1 MIPQVAVILTDPQ
14 RNILWVNQ
22 DFTNITG
29 YSLQEVMGRK
39 PSLLQGPLSEQ
50 ETIAHLREGLAEEV
64 PVKAEITNY
73 TKQGRK
79 YTCRLVIYPIFDPKH
94 TLTHF
99 IAFEVDGDKI
109 GDDTKV
115 PLMDLS
121 ERYHS
126 SSLRGVEEMQLFYQL
141 QRILE
146 EEKLYLDPNLSLRQ
160 LSDRLNTNTK
170 YLSQVVNHLAKNNF
184 QYYLNTFRVREV
196 ADKIID
202 EAYGN
207 LTLFGVAL
215 QCGFKNK
222 STFYKVFREIMGTT
236 PRSFIKQHLENK
248 ETKQNEN
255 AA

>member
-1 MIPQVAVILTDPQ
+1 MIPQVAVILTDAQ
-14 RNILWVNQ
+14 KNILWVNQ

-29 YSLQEVMGRK
+29 YGLQEVMGRK
-39 PSLLQGPLSEQ
+39 PSLLQGPLSESD
-50 ETIAHLREGLAEEV
+50 TIIHLRKGLKEEV

-73 TKQGRK
+73 TKQGKK
-79 YTCRLVIYPIFDPKH
+79 YVCRLVIYPIFDPKH
-94 TLTHF
+94 ELTNF
-99 IAFEVDGDKI
+99 IAFEVDGNQVE
-109 GDDTKV
+109 DDMGV

-141 QRILE
+141 QRVLE

-184 QYYLNTFRVREV
+184 QHYLNTFRVREV
-196 ADKIID
+196 AVKIID
-202 EAYGN
+202 DSYNN
-207 LTLFGVAL
+207 LTLFGIAL

-236 PRSFIKQHLENK
+236 PKLYIKQHTNK
-248 ETKQNEN
+248 KEIKQNT
-255 AA
+255 A